1 VTLKTKN
8 APYAVTFTVLYYVG
22 FALANGL
29 NWSFAKSLTI
39 GKDGASLDSPL
50 LSLAFFVLTLIL
62 TYLLPSGWKH
72 RLIYTRWTNALPGSR
87 AFTELIDKDE
97 RISRHKLV
105 DQYGQLPE
113 QPSEQNVLW
122 YKIYK
127 SKQAEPVVLNSNG
140 RWLLFRD
147 LFAISLILLVPSTV
161 YTFCNSG
168 AAKGFVYLAVALLV
182 VACLFLCARNTGE
195 RFACNVLAR

>member
-8 APYAVTFTVLYYVG
+8 APYAVAFTVLCYVG

-29 NWSFAKSLTI
+29 DWSFAQSMSI
-39 GKDGASLDSPL
+39 GKSGVTLENPL
-50 LSLAFFVLTLIL
+50 LSLVFFVVTLVL

-72 RLIYTRWTNALPGSR
+72 RLIYTRWKDPLPGSR
-87 AFTELIDKDE
+87 AFSKLIDKDE
-97 RISRHKLV
+97 RISREELV
-105 DQYGQLPE
+105 AQHGPLPE
-113 QPSEQNVLW
+113 QPYRQNALW

-127 SKQAEPVVLNSNG
+127 SKQTDPVVFNSHG

-147 LFAISLILLVPSTV
+147 LFAISLVLLPPLTG
-161 YTFCNSG
+161 YTFLHSG
-168 AAKGFVYLAVALLV
+168 ATTGSVFLILASLV
-182 VACLFLCARNTGE
+182 VIAMFICARNTGE